1 MTLILRGTADTIP
14 ADVLAA
20 HIRAAR
26 SGKQRLV
33 IVDEGNQLVR
43 RHIDYDRDR
52 LIDAGHANWD
62 IFADHIERLELAEA
76 SEAILHQ
83 TDVPERVFNAASI
96 VLAEILWYLSSEPGA
111 GLREISAEVRA
122 LTYAGL
128 AEHVRLNLDDPE
140 DTHFGWMTLA
150 LLQECAGRFAGR
162 QSTMPP
168 ASMTGPA
175 ARWPLRSPGSLRS
188 SVVQVVASPCLPTMT
203 ATCGA
208 CPALTF
214 SRRPI
219 DQQETRPRPDGP
231 TPRGERNDRKTHDQ
245 SGRMRR
251 LRSLHSKLGLRQNAR
266 AREEGR
272 I

>member
-14 ADVLAA
+14 TDVLAA

-26 SGKQRLV
+26 SGQQRLV
-33 IVDEGNQLVR
+33 IVDEGSQLVR

-83 TDVPERVFNAASI
+83 DDVPERVFNAASI

-128 AEHVRLNLDDPE
+128 AEHVRLDLDDPE
-140 DTHFGWMTLA
+140 DTRFGWMTLA
-150 LLQECAGRFAGR
+150 LLRECAGRFAGR
-162 QSTMPP
+162 SSTIPRVSICHWF
-168 ASMTGPA
+168 AGDARTILFIA
-175 ARWPLRSPGSLRS
+175 AGAGIDDGACRSVNAAIARITEIERGGGRS
-188 SVVQVVASPCLPTMT
+188 IAVLAYDDGDP
-203 ATCGA
+203 CGA
-208 CPALTF
+208 SEADLQ
-214 SRRPI
+214 SAI
-219 DQQETRPRPDGP
+219 Y
-231 TPRGERNDRKTHDQ
+231 RKTGNEAA
-245 SGRMRR
+245 SGRIEAA
-251 LRSLHSKLGLRQNAR
+251 GGAR
-266 AREEGR
+266 
-272 I
+272 